1 MEDVDLSKFNQ
12 IVPVRDYEGLYS
24 VTDCGQVISFHGK
37 KPRILKQGI
46 GGSGYPDGYSMV
58 VLAKDGTTKSTK
70 VSVIVA
76 ESFIRRREE
85 NEVILHLNNIKT
97 DNRLENLKIGTQAEN
112 IQQKYKEGYIQ
123 DYMRGEKHHG
133 AKLSKEDV
141 RSIRERAKSERQ
153 IDLAHEY
160 NVTKGTIHHVVSF
173 KNWSWLD

>member
-1 MEDVDLSKFNQ
+1 MEDVDLSKFNR

-24 VTDCGQVISFHGK
+24 VTDCGQVISFHRD

-123 DYMRGEKHHG
+123 DYMRGENHHR
-133 AKLSKEDV
+133 AKLNEEQV
-141 RSIRERAKSERQ
+141 RDIRERASRERQ
-153 IDLAHEY
+153 VDLANEY
-160 NVTKGTIHHVVSF
+160 DVSRGAIHNVIHF
-173 KNWSWLD
+173 KSWSWLD